1 MRARRDTPR
10 RQGARARLGVPAVMP
25 DGKTGSTV
33 DLSQSEEREVEQRT
47 PPRAA
52 VVFETIRREG
62 EIELSRPVFSLA
74 ASGLAAG
81 LSMGMS
87 LAGEGLI
94 RTLLPDEKWRPLAA
108 SAGYSLGFLIV
119 ILGRQ
124 QLFTENTVTA
134 ILPLLD
140 DPEKLKTFIKVVRLW
155 SVVLL
160 ANLAGAFVFAYAVS
174 HVPMFSSEVQRT
186 FGEIAREAAA
196 PSFAAIVWRGLIAGW
211 LIALMVWILPAAEQ
225 TRLFVVIIITYIVGL
240 GAFSHII
247 AGSVEVLYLVVTG
260 QLTFAHY
267 LGSYLLPVFIGNAIG
282 GVSLV
287 SLLNYG
293 QVVAEGGNGRRSERA

>member
-1 MRARRDTPR
+1 MAENE
-10 RQGARARLGVPAVMP
+10 
-25 DGKTGSTV
+25 GKQSSSTV
-33 DLSQSEEREVEQRT
+33 DLSQDEEREVEERS

-62 EIELSRPVFSLA
+62 ETELARTVFSLA
-74 ASGLAAG
+74 SSGLAAG

-94 RTLLPDEKWRPLAA
+94 RSLLPDEKWRPLVA

-140 DPEKLKTFIKVVRLW
+140 NPEKLKTFAKVVRLW
-155 SVVLL
+155 AVVLL
-160 ANLAGAFVFAYAVS
+160 ANLCGAFIFAYAVS
-174 HVPMFSSEVQRT
+174 HFPMFSSDVQHT
-186 FGEIAREAAA
+186 FGEIAKEAAA
-196 PSFAAIVWRGLIAGW
+196 PSFGAIVWRGIIAGW

-225 TRLFVVIIITYIVGL
+225 TRLFVILIITYVVGL

-260 QLTFAHY
+260 QLSFGHY
-267 LGSYLLPVFIGNAIG
+267 LGSYLLPVFIGNTIG

-287 SLLNYG
+287 SLLNYA
-293 QVVAEGGNGRRSERA
+293 QVVSEGSSEQDESKAG

>member
-1 MRARRDTPR
+1 MAVTEEK
-10 RQGARARLGVPAVMP
+10 GA
-25 DGKTGSTV
+25 GSTV
-33 DLSQSEEREVEQRT
+33 ELSKDEERRVEERS

-52 VVFETIRREG
+52 VLFETIRREG
-62 EIELSRPVFSLA
+62 EVELKRPILSLA
-74 ASGLAAG
+74 SSALAAG

-87 LAGEGLI
+87 LAGQGMI
-94 RTLLPDEKWRPLAA
+94 RTLLPDEKWRPLAT

-140 DPEKLKTFIKVVRLW
+140 NPNKAATLLKVVRLW
-155 SVVLL
+155 AVVLL
-160 ANLAGAFVFAYAVS
+160 ANLVGALLFAFAVS
-174 HVPMFSSEVQRT
+174 HFPMFSPEVKRT
-186 FGEIAREAAA
+186 FAEIGREAAA
-196 PSFAAIVWRGLIAGW
+196 PSFGAIVWRGIIAGW

-225 TRLFVVIIITYIVGL
+225 TRLFVIIIITYIVGL
-240 GAFSHII
+240 GSFSHII
-247 AGSVEVLYLVVTG
+247 AGSIEVLYLVVTG
-260 QLTFAHY
+260 QLSFMHY
-267 LGSYLLPVFIGNAIG
+267 LAGYLVPVFLGNAIG

-293 QVVAEGGNGRRSERA
+293 QVVAEGSGMAPD

>member
-1 MRARRDTPR
+1 MCDMGENFLTGRACRARPWYQPR
-10 RQGARARLGVPAVMP
+10 MSQSA
-25 DGKTGSTV
+25 GKQSSSTV
-33 DLSQSEEREVEQRT
+33 DLSQDEEREVEERS

-62 EIELSRPVFSLA
+62 ETELERTLFSLA
-74 ASGLAAG
+74 SSGLAAG

-87 LAGEGLI
+87 LAGEGMI
-94 RTLLPDEKWRPLAA
+94 RTLLPDAKWRPLVE

-140 DPEKLKTFIKVVRLW
+140 NPEKLKTFLKVVRLW
-155 SVVLL
+155 AVVLV
-160 ANLAGAFVFAYAVS
+160 ANLCGAFVFAFAVS
-174 HVPMFSSEVQRT
+174 HFPMFSSDVRHT
-186 FGEIAREAAA
+186 FGEIAKD
-196 PSFAAIVWRGLIAGW
+196 AGW

-225 TRLFVVIIITYIVGL
+225 TRLFVIVIITYIVGL
-240 GAFSHII
+240 GSFSHII
-247 AGSVEVLYLVVTG
+247 AGSVEVLYLVTTG
-260 QLTFAHY
+260 QLSFGHY
-267 LGSYLLPVFIGNAIG
+267 LGWYLLPVFIGNTVG

-287 SLLNYG
+287 SLLNYA
-293 QVVAEGGNGRRSERA
+293 QVVSEGS

>member
-1 MRARRDTPR
+1 MPSLLVVTALMP
-10 RQGARARLGVPAVMP
+10 PAE
-25 DGKTGSTV
+25 GKQSSSTV
-33 DLSQSEEREVEQRT
+33 DLSQEEEREVEERS

-62 EIELSRPVFSLA
+62 ETELVRSVFSLA
-74 ASGLAAG
+74 SSGLAAG

-87 LAGEGLI
+87 LAGEGMI
-94 RTLLPDEKWRPLAA
+94 RTLLPDAKWRPLVA
-108 SAGYSLGFLIV
+108 SAGYTLGFLIV

-140 DPEKLKTFIKVVRLW
+140 NPEKLKTFFKVVRLW
-155 SVVLL
+155 AVVLC
-160 ANLAGAFVFAYAVS
+160 ANLVGAFVFAFAVS
-174 HVPMFSSEVQRT
+174 HFPMFSSDVQHT
-186 FGEIAREAAA
+186 FAEIAREAAA
-196 PSFAAIVWRGLIAGW
+196 PSFGAIVWRGIIAGW

-225 TRLFVVIIITYIVGL
+225 TRLFVILIITYVVGL

-260 QLTFAHY
+260 EVSFAHY
-267 LGSYLLPVFIGNAIG
+267 LGSYLLPVFLGNTIG

-287 SLLNYG
+287 SLLNYA
-293 QVVAEGGNGRRSERA
+293 QVVSEGKSDEQLASD

>member
-1 MRARRDTPR
+1 MCDMGENFLTGRACRARPWYQPR
-10 RQGARARLGVPAVMP
+10 MSQSA
-25 DGKTGSTV
+25 GKQSSSTV
-33 DLSQSEEREVEQRT
+33 DLSQDEEREVEERS

-62 EIELSRPVFSLA
+62 ETELERTLFSLA
-74 ASGLAAG
+74 SSGLAAG

-87 LAGEGLI
+87 LAGEGMI
-94 RTLLPDEKWRPLAA
+94 RTLLPDAKWRPLVE

-140 DPEKLKTFIKVVRLW
+140 NPEKLKTFLKVVRLW
-155 SVVLL
+155 AVVLV
-160 ANLAGAFVFAYAVS
+160 ANLCGAFVFAFAVS
-174 HVPMFSSEVQRT
+174 HFPMFSSDVRHT
-186 FGEIAREAAA
+186 FGEIAKDAAA
-196 PSFAAIVWRGLIAGW
+196 PSFGTIVWRGIIAGW

-225 TRLFVVIIITYIVGL
+225 TRLFVIVIITYIVGL
-240 GAFSHII
+240 GSFSHII
-247 AGSVEVLYLVVTG
+247 AGSVEVLYLVTTG
-260 QLTFAHY
+260 QLSFGHY
-267 LGSYLLPVFIGNAIG
+267 LGWYLLPVFIGNTVG

-287 SLLNYG
+287 SLLNYA
-293 QVVAEGGNGRRSERA
+293 QVVSEGS

>member
-1 MRARRDTPR
+1 M
-10 RQGARARLGVPAVMP
+10 AVSE
-25 DGKTGSTV
+25 GKAGSTV
-33 DLSQSEEREVEQRT
+33 DLSREEEREVTQRS

-62 EIELSRPVFSLA
+62 EQELARPVFSLA

-87 LAGEGLI
+87 LGGEGLI
-94 RTLLPDEKWRPLAA
+94 RTLLPDEKWRPLVT

-140 DPEKLKTFIKVVRLW
+140 DPRKFKTFLRVARLW
-155 SVVLL
+155 AVVLL
-160 ANLAGAFVFAYAVS
+160 ANLAGAFLFAFAVS
-174 HVPMFSSEVQRT
+174 HFPMFSSEVRRT
-186 FGEIAREAAA
+186 FSEIGHEAASPA
-196 PSFAAIVWRGLIAGW
+196 FGAIVWRGLIAGW

-225 TRLFVVIIITYIVGL
+225 TRIFVIIIVTYVVGL
-240 GAFSHII
+240 GSFSHIV
-247 AGSVEVLYLVVTG
+247 AGSVEVLYLVATG
-260 QLTFAHY
+260 QLSFAHY
-267 LGSYLLPVFIGNAIG
+267 LGSYLTPVFLGNAIG

-293 QVVAEGGNGRRSERA
+293 QIVAESSARGDS

>member
-1 MRARRDTPR
+1 MS
-10 RQGARARLGVPAVMP
+10 QSE
-25 DGKTGSTV
+25 GKQSSSTV
-33 DLSQSEEREVEQRT
+33 DLSQEEEREVVERS

-62 EIELSRPVFSLA
+62 EVELERTIFSLA
-74 ASGLAAG
+74 SSGLAAG

-87 LAGEGLI
+87 LAGEGMI
-94 RTLLPDEKWRPLAA
+94 RTLLPDEKWRPLVA

-140 DPEKLKTFIKVVRLW
+140 NPERRATFVKVVRLW
-155 SVVLL
+155 AVVLL
-160 ANLAGAFVFAYAVS
+160 SNLCGAFAFAFAVS
-174 HVPMFSSEVQRT
+174 HFPMFSSDVQHT
-186 FGEIAREAAA
+186 FGEIAKEAAA
-196 PSFAAIVWRGLIAGW
+196 PAFGAIVWRGIIAGW

-225 TRLFVVIIITYIVGL
+225 TRLFVIVIITYVVGL

-260 QLTFAHY
+260 QLSFGHY
-267 LGSYLLPVFIGNAIG
+267 LGSYLLPVFIGNTVG

-287 SLLNYG
+287 SLLNYA
-293 QVVAEGGNGRRSERA
+293 QVVSEGAGDKKTAS

>member
-1 MRARRDTPR
+1 
-10 RQGARARLGVPAVMP
+10 MP
-25 DGKTGSTV
+25 VDEGKQSSSTV
-33 DLSQSEEREVEQRT
+33 DLTQDEEREVEERS

-62 EIELSRPVFSLA
+62 ETELVRSVFSLA
-74 ASGLAAG
+74 SSGVAAG

-87 LAGEGLI
+87 LAGEGMI
-94 RTLLPDEKWRPLAA
+94 RALLPDAKWRPLVA
-108 SAGYSLGFLIV
+108 SAGYTLGFLIV

-140 DPEKLKTFIKVVRLW
+140 NPEKLKTFVKVVRLW
-155 SVVLL
+155 AVVLC
-160 ANLAGAFVFAYAVS
+160 ANLFGAFAFAFAVS
-174 HVPMFSSEVQRT
+174 HLPMFTPEVQHT
-186 FGEIAREAAA
+186 FTEIGREAAA
-196 PSFAAIVWRGLIAGW
+196 PSFGAIVWRGVIAGW
-211 LIALMVWILPAAEQ
+211 LIALMVWILPSAEQ
-225 TRLFVVIIITYIVGL
+225 TRLFVILIITYVVGL

-260 QLTFAHY
+260 ELSFTHY
-267 LGSYLLPVFIGNAIG
+267 LGSYLLPVFFGNSIG

-287 SLLNYG
+287 SLLNYA
-293 QVVAEGGNGRRSERA
+293 QVVSKGGDEPSAASH

>member
-1 MRARRDTPR
+1 MVSA
-10 RQGARARLGVPAVMP
+10 LMP
-25 DGKTGSTV
+25 VSEGKQPSSTV
-33 DLSQSEEREVEQRT
+33 ELSQEEEREVAERS

-52 VVFETIRREG
+52 VVFETVRREG
-62 EIELSRPVFSLA
+62 EVELARPVLSLA
-74 ASGLAAG
+74 SSGFAAG

-87 LAGEGLI
+87 LAGEAMI
-94 RTLLPDEKWRPLAA
+94 RTLLPDEKWRPLVA

-140 DPEKLKTFIKVVRLW
+140 NPQKLQTFVKVVRLW
-155 SVVLL
+155 AVVLV
-160 ANLAGAFVFAYAVS
+160 ANLCGAFVFAYAVS
-174 HVPMFSSEVQRT
+174 HYPMFSDEVRHT
-186 FGEIAREAAA
+186 FAEIGREAAA
-196 PSFAAIVWRGLIAGW
+196 PSFGAIVWRGLIAGW

-225 TRLFVVIIITYIVGL
+225 TRLFVIIIITYIVGL

-260 QLTFAHY
+260 QLSFAHY
-267 LGSYLLPVFIGNAIG
+267 LGSYLLPVFLGNALG

-293 QVVAEGGNGRRSERA
+293 QVVAEGDGA